1 MKKFHLSLAI
11 VEVQSTEISNDIKP
25 VYLYLKQ
32 YSTAFIDVFYVLFW
46 VSHLAKSA
54 AKQSN
59 G

>member
-32 YSTAFIDVFYVLFW
+32 YSTAFIDVFYVFMYCFE
-46 VSHLAKSA
+46 SPI
-54 AKQSN
+54 
-59 G
+59 